1 MSRLLSI
8 IVPCYNEAE
17 VISTS
22 IARLQAVA
30 DQMAP
35 GVDCE
40 ILFVNDG
47 SSDSTRQIITD
58 ALPSDPRL
66 RLISFSRNFG
76 HQAAV
81 TAGINHCRGEMAL
94 ILDADMQDPPEL
106 IPDIVATMD
115 REQADVV
122 YCVRR
127 ERQGESWFK
136 LKTAK
141 LFYRLIN
148 RLSDVSLPLDAGDF
162 RLLGPR
168 VIKEFNRLPERNKYV
183 RGLTAWV
190 GFKQVPFL
198 YTRHPRLAGETKYPL
213 SKMVRLSLS
222 SLVYFSTAPLKF
234 AVAVGCVATLI
245 GLVLLL
251 WAILG
256 KLTGFTHAELGW
268 TSIFAA
274 VTFFGGMQLVAT
286 GVVGLYVG
294 SIFEEVKRR
303 PEYIVHSDSLDTTKP

>member
-17 VISTS
+17 VISES
-22 IARLQAVA
+22 ISRLRAVA
-30 DQMAP
+30 DSLSP
-35 GVDCE
+35 DIDSE
-40 ILFVNDG
+40 IILIDDG
-47 SSDSTRQIITD
+47 SSDPTRRIISSF
-58 ALPSDPRL
+58 LPSEPRL
-66 RLISFSRNFG
+66 RLLAFSRNFG

-81 TAGINHCRGEMAL
+81 TAGINRCRGQMAL

-106 IPDIVATMD
+106 IPDIVRTMD
-115 REQADVV
+115 AENADLV

-127 ERQGESWFK
+127 ERKGESWFK
-136 LKTAK
+136 IQTAK
-141 LFYRLIN
+141 AFYRLIN
-148 RLSDVSLPLDAGDF
+148 RMGDIRLPLDAGDF

-168 VIKEFNRLPERNKYV
+168 IIREFNRLPESNKYV

-190 GFKQVPFL
+190 GFRQVPFF
-198 YTRHPRLAGETKYPL
+198 YTRLPRLAGQTKYPL
-213 SKMVRLSLS
+213 RKMVRLSLS
-222 SLVYFSTAPLKF
+222 SLVYFSTTPLKI
-234 AVAVGCVATLI
+234 AVAIGSVATLC

-251 WAILG
+251 WAVLG

-274 VTFFGGMQLVAT
+274 ITFFGGMQLMAT
-286 GVVGLYVG
+286 GIVGLYVG

-303 PEYIVHSDSLDTTKP
+303 PEYIVESDSLDAPNK

>member
-30 DQMAP
+30 DKMAP
-35 GVDCE
+35 DVDTE
-40 ILFVNDG
+40 ILLVNDG
-47 SSDSTRQIITD
+47 SSDATRQIITA
-58 ALPSDPRL
+58 ALQSDPRL
-66 RLISFSRNFG
+66 RLVSFSRNFG

-81 TAGINHCRGEMAL
+81 TAGINRCRGQMAL

-115 REQADVV
+115 AEQADVV

-168 VIKEFNRLPERNKYV
+168 VISEFNRLPERNKYV

-190 GFKQVPFL
+190 GFRQVPFL

-213 SKMVRLSLS
+213 RKMLRLSLS
-222 SLVYFSTAPLKF
+222 SLVYFSTTPLKI
-234 AVAVGCVATLI
+234 AVGVGCVATLI
-245 GLVLLL
+245 GLVLLI

-256 KLTGFTHAELGW
+256 KLMGFTHAELGW

-303 PEYIVHSDSLDTTKP
+303 PEYVVESDSQDSRD